1 MTNLESVE
9 QSVIKA
15 LEDLKANN
23 ESGMKG
29 IKEISTK
36 CNRPTVFVLNVING
50 MIKKNSVKSSKKDL
64 HTYYYLQN
72 KK

>member
-23 ESGMKG
+23 ESSMKG

-36 CNRPTVFVLNVING
+36 CNRPTVFVLNVIDG